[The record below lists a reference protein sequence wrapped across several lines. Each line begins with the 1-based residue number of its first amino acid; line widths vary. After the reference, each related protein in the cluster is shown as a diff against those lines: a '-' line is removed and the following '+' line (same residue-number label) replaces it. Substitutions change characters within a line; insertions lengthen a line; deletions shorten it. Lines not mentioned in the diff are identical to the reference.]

1 MKKILKNKK
10 GFTLIEIIVVLVII
24 AILAAATVPAMIGY
38 VNEARGKAFASEARV
53 GLIAA
58 QAVVTEQVAAG
69 ATVSTT
75 GAITRADGSTT
86 TVFATQSFQNM
97 TIDVTGQSAAFTG
110 ITVNTNNRVTGIVFT
125 GGGYTVTIGN
135 GTTDVIKA
143 E

>member
-97 TIDVTGQSAAFTG
+97 TIDVTGQSAAFTD
-110 ITVNTNNRVTGIVFT
+110 ITVNTNNRVTGIVFK

-135 GTTDVIKA
+135 GTTDVIKD